1 MEPKALKVLSQF
13 VSQAKKAKI
22 EEVAKNRCHSIAVL
36 LENINDYGNENAV
49 TRSMDA
55 MGFQTLHSLCHG
67 TNDLK
72 ELKHKDSV
80 RTDAGSK
87 KWLTIHKWNNV
98 SKCIQHLKERDF
110 RLAVADSTA
119 KMKFYDLD
127 VTQKLVVAF
136 GNEFHGVSK
145 EFRECSDVSFSLPM
159 YGFVDSYNVSVAV
172 AITLFHI
179 RTQLQH
185 TKVHIT

>member
-55 MGFQTLHSLCHG
+55 MGFQTLHSLRHG

-136 GNEFHGVSK
+136 GNELHGVSK